1 MRPPRHCL
9 ISTMSMQHMKS
20 QLRSTATGFCIIV
33 AAAPWALCA
42 SPAVAQSLPFA
53 PTGQVAPAGPNKE
66 AQEVTQLLRA
76 GRVDAASV
84 KVDSMLAR
92 NPKDAQARFLKGLV
106 LTDQGKSDDALQAFR
121 SLTEDYPELPEPYNN
136 LGSLYAA
143 TGQFDKAR
151 IALESAIAANPSYT
165 TAYENLGDLYARMAG
180 QAYDKVLRVDRNNA
194 AVQTKAAALK
204 SAVAAS
210 ASRSA
215 AAGQPMPPPSP
226 PSPGTSTSATPAVAP
241 ADKLPG
247 R

>member
-1 MRPPRHCL
+1 MRRPRHCL
-9 ISTMSMQHMKS
+9 TSMMSMQHMKS
-20 QLRSTATGFCIIV
+20 SLRSTASGLCMIV
-33 AAAPWALCA
+33 VAAPWALCA
-42 SPAVAQSLPFA
+42 SSAVAQSLPFA
-53 PTGQVAPAGPNKE
+53 PTGQIAPAGPNKE
-66 AQEVTQLLRA
+66 AQEITQLLRA
-76 GRVDAASV
+76 GRVDAASA

-106 LTDQGKSDDALQAFR
+106 LTDQGKTDDALLAFR
-121 SLTEDYPELPEPYNN
+121 SLTDDYPELPEPYNN

-215 AAGQPMPPPSP
+215 AAGQQMPAPSP
-226 PSPGTSTSATPAVAP
+226 ASSGTSITPAVAP